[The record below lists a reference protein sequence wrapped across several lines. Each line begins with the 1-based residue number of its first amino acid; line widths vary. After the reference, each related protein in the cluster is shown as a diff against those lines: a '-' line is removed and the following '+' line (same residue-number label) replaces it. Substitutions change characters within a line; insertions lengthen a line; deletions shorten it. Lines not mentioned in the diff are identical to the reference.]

1 MKRFIKFVAS
11 LLAVS
16 FFASCAREP
25 RWVLAW
31 EETFDGEVLD
41 STVWSRIPRGR
52 ADWANTQSLD
62 ERCLE
67 LKDGVLYLKGI
78 VNDDR
83 TKDTAAFLTGGIW
96 CKGKNAFRGG
106 GIEVRAKLQAAQG
119 AWPAVWVLPFDK
131 RAGWPDEGEIDLM
144 ERLNYDSIVYQ
155 TVHSHYTY
163 DLGIKDY
170 PAHGGIAPI
179 DPDGYNVYGVDIWSD
194 SLVFYV
200 NGVRTFCYPKIRTD
214 EEGQFPFDVPQYLL
228 IDMQLGGQWVGP
240 VDAGDLPVEMQ
251 VDWVRHYQWK

>member
-1 MKRFIKFVAS
+1 MKRFIKFVAG

-67 LKDGVLYLKGI
+67 LKDGILYLKGI

-96 CKGKNAFRGG
+96 SKGKYAFRGG
-106 GIEVRAKLQAAQG
+106 RIEVCAKLQAAQG
-119 AWPAVWVLPFDK
+119 AWPAIWMLPFEQ
-131 RAGWPDEGEIDLM
+131 RAGWPHDGEIDLM

-194 SLVFYV
+194 SLVFHV

>member
-1 MKRFIKFVAS
+1 M
-11 LLAVS
+11 LAVS

-67 LKDGVLYLKGI
+67 LKDGILYLKGI

-96 CKGKNAFRGG
+96 SKGKYAFRGG
-106 GIEVRAKLQAAQG
+106 RIEVCAKLQAAQG
-119 AWPAVWVLPFDK
+119 AWPAIWMLPFEQ
-131 RAGWPDEGEIDLM
+131 RAGWPHDGEIDLM

-170 PAHGGIAPI
+170 PDHGGTASI
-179 DPDGYNVYGVDIWSD
+179 DPDDYNVYGVDIWPD
-194 SLVFYV
+194 SLVFHV

-251 VDWVRHYQWK
+251 VDWVKHYQWK

>member
-1 MKRFIKFVAS
+1 M
-11 LLAVS
+11 LAVS
-16 FFASCAREP
+16 FFASCARDS
-25 RWVLAW
+25 RWVLVW

-96 CKGKNAFRGG
+96 SKGKHAFRGG
-106 GIEVRAKLQAAQG
+106 RIEVRAKLQAAQG
-119 AWPAVWVLPFDK
+119 AWPAIWMLPFEQ
-131 RAGWPDEGEIDLM
+131 RAGWPHDGEIDLM

-170 PAHGGIAPI
+170 PVHGETAPI

-200 NGVRTFCYPKIRTD
+200 NGVRIFCYPKIRTD

-228 IDMQLGGQWVGP
+228 IDMQLGCTSISIDRYAIGGAMGWSG
-240 VDAGDLPVEMQ
+240 G
-251 VDWVRHYQWK
+251 RRRSSG